1 MQQQYWKPAKHGGM
15 EKMSPPDKY
24 GKRRQ
29 ITFRIG
35 PIAEDR
41 LRQVAALFNMKPA
54 EYAKAVL
61 YRELGVFN
69 EPLDQRRRS
78 WRKKKQLEEEEAFR
92 GDTGGGLPG
101 ITIEDLKRGKKPI
114 DKKHKEA
121 ELEAEADLDFY
132 EEEEE
137 LQPGRSSTMQEGHH
151 GRGPRKAF

>member
-1 MQQQYWKPAKHGGM
+1 M

-35 PIAEDR
+35 PLAEDR
-41 LRQVAALFNMKPA
+41 LRQVAALFHMKPS

-78 WRKKKQLEEEEAFR
+78 WRKKKQQEQEEEERAFR
-92 GDTGGGLPG
+92 DSTDEGLPG
-101 ITIEDLKRGKKPI
+101 ITAENLKRGKK
-114 DKKHKEA
+114 HKTVA
-121 ELEAEADLDFY
+121 AADLETETAEFDFEEDED
-132 EEEEE
+132 EEEFS
-137 LQPGRSSTMQEGHH
+137 PGRGSTKE
-151 GRGPRKAF
+151 

>member
-1 MQQQYWKPAKHGGM
+1 M

-41 LRQVAALFNMKPA
+41 LRQMAALFDMKPA

-61 YRELGVFN
+61 YRDLGVFN

-78 WRKKKQLEEEEAFR
+78 WRKKKQQMEDEAFR
-92 GDTGGGLPG
+92 GDTNNHLKGLKP
-101 ITIEDLKRGKKPI
+101 EDLKHGKKHRMT
-114 DKKHKEA
+114 DVETDA
-121 ELEAEADLDFY
+121 ETDMDSEFDF
-132 EEEEE
+132 EKDEFT
-137 LQPGRSSTMQEGHH
+137 PGRGSTQN
-151 GRGPRKAF
+151 R

>member
-1 MQQQYWKPAKHGGM
+1 M

-61 YRELGVFN
+61 YRDLGVFN
-69 EPLDQRRRS
+69 EPLDQRKRS
-78 WRKKKQLEEEEAFR
+78 WRKKKQQLEDEGELEAFR
-92 GDTGGGLPG
+92 GDTNNHLKGLKP
-101 ITIEDLKRGKKPI
+101 EDLKHGKKHRMT
-114 DKKHKEA
+114 DMETDA
-121 ELEAEADLDFY
+121 ETDMDSEFDFEENA
-132 EEEEE
+132 EEEFS
-137 LQPGRSSTMQEGHH
+137 PGRDTTRREGPIK
-151 GRGPRKAF
+151 RGSRIR

>member
-1 MQQQYWKPAKHGGM
+1 M

-41 LRQVAALFNMKPA
+41 LKQVAALFNMKPA
-54 EYAKAVL
+54 EYAKALL

-78 WRKKKQLEEEEAFR
+78 WRKKKLKLDEEKAFR
-92 GDTGGGLPG
+92 DSTSEGLPG
-101 ITIEDLKRGKKPI
+101 ITAEDLKWG
-114 DKKHKEA
+114 KKHKAAA
-121 ELEAEADLDFY
+121 ETDAETETAKFDF
-132 EEEEE
+132 
-137 LQPGRSSTMQEGHH
+137 
-151 GRGPRKAF
+151 

>member
-1 MQQQYWKPAKHGGM
+1 
-15 EKMSPPDKY
+15 MSPPDKY

-92 GDTGGGLPG
+92 GSTEEGLPG
-101 ITIEDLKRGKKPI
+101 ITAEDLKRGKK
-114 DKKHKEA
+114 HKAESEA
-121 ELEAEADLDFY
+121 ELDLDFD
-132 EEEEE
+132 EEEEK
-137 LQPGRSSTMQEGHH
+137 LQPGRGSTMQEGS
-151 GRGPRKAF
+151 RKRP